1 MRLGGLLALC
11 VLLLLCVD
19 LSQGK
24 AKKTKKGKADATRVK
39 TKKKSGS
46 AKRQRGA
53 AAGIPAHLLGGSGGS
68 SSAEQSGAPSPG
80 PQERSPFAADD
91 PVGAHETELTAKSER
106 AIQFC
111 NQISEHHWG
120 QAEVRAE
127 ARAVMEDLDAY
138 HEGQLGN
145 LRCLATLYELLGE
158 HVKLVKAMAWQLDQ
172 PWCCP
177 TEALDPPGSK
187 IPCRCFAVTLS
198 THIQALLALGQTD
211 EAQKLFDRAVG
222 FEIGGRKAVHWHELT
237 QLAPYTVAGL
247 TARAMWEP
255 AAEHFPLARLMES
268 EHRLFEQDLQAV
280 VSSGMEWGYS
290 GITPEII
297 GSGNWTSFP
306 LLQNMEWNEAHCAVA
321 ANICRL
327 LRDRVE
333 LMGDPPRY
341 VGDDTNKN
349 TSVMLAKL
357 SPGTHLRAHTGGH
370 NTQLSL
376 HLVSQAYAPLLVIS
390 SNVEGSTMSLTLTSS
405 CSPIPA
411 AFLVSDNERLV
422 LRLVAYIL
430 FAFVGPVWPGRCS
443 YLGWLGG
450 LDALDARSCQGV

>member
-1 MRLGGLLALC
+1 MRWLVL
-11 VLLLLCVD
+11 VRLLLLVTLLFALGPPSD
-19 LSQGK
+19 
-24 AKKTKKGKADATRVK
+24 ARKK
-39 TKKKSGS
+39 
-46 AKRQRGA
+46 AKRQKTA
-53 AAGIPAHLLGGSGGS
+53 PPAVDDDDGQGS
-68 SSAEQSGAPSPG
+68 SSSGGGTEPMWQWRDSEEPSTQLSPEPTEAEA
-80 PQERSPFAADD
+80 
-91 PVGAHETELTAKSER
+91 TELAEKSKRAARICRNLGAVNWGELRVRDIAREVAQDLASRHAFIGTYRKSE
-106 AIQFC
+106 IP
-111 NQISEHHWG
+111 G
-120 QAEVRAE
+120 
-127 ARAVMEDLDAY
+127 
-138 HEGQLGN
+138 

-158 HVKLVKAMAWQLDQ
+158 HQQVVETMTWQLDQ

>member
-1 MRLGGLLALC
+1 MRLGSLLALC

-39 TKKKSGS
+39 TKKKSS
-46 AKRQRGA
+46 STKRQRG
-53 AAGIPAHLLGGSGGS
+53 AAGIPAHLLGGSGGGS
-68 SSAEQSGAPSPG
+68 SSTEQSGAPVPSSG
-80 PQERSPFAADD
+80 RERSPFAADD

-106 AIQFC
+106 AIRFC
-111 NQISEHHWG
+111 NKISEHHWG

-127 ARAVMEDLDAY
+127 ARAVTEDLVRY

-158 HVKLVKAMAWQLDQ
+158 HQQVVETMTWQLDQ

-222 FEIGGRKAVHWHELT
+222 FEIAGRKAVHWHELT

-321 ANICRL
+321 ANICGL

-357 SPGTHLRAHTGGH
+357 TPGTHLRAHTGGH

-390 SNVEGSTMSLTLTSS
+390 LNVKGSTLTSS
-405 CSPIPA
+405 CSPA
-411 AFLVSDNERLV
+411 AFS
-422 LRLVAYIL
+422 
-430 FAFVGPVWPGRCS
+430 
-443 YLGWLGG
+443 
-450 LDALDARSCQGV
+450 